1 MNKAKY
7 TEPLAS
13 GDELNVTEDGWYI
26 QYYFNGPDLRYNGEF
41 VTIQGNEVDN
51 YIKAYKSNYKNL
63 QNFRK

>member
-13 GDELNVTEDGWYI
+13 GGELNVTEDGWYI

-51 YIKAYKSNYKNL
+51 YIKASRVITKNL